1 MSDIILDILRRKVD
15 ARKVKHVSAAKG
27 GEWHSPC
34 PVCGGEDRFHV
45 WPNQNGGETAQRA
58 GVSGTWWCR
67 ACDQTGDVIE
77 FLKFAD
83 GLEFAAACKELRIE
97 LAEPARRFR
106 PLRQPKPVQQQWR
119 PTEWKI
125 PSEKWREQATK
136 FALFAHGQIGG
147 HAKILAYLAG
157 RGLPLSAVERFRLGY
172 LEGEDKTGTCLYR
185 ARAAF
190 GLSDKKNADGTK
202 TRSVLWIPRCLT
214 IPLWQGDEV
223 HRIRL
228 RRRKDDLREGDDKY
242 LLLEGSGQAPMVL
255 PPAGITPDMA
265 VWVVVEAE
273 LDAMA
278 VHYACGGKIGV
289 IAVLTNRG
297 KPDAA
302 THKLLSRSPQIL
314 VALDF
319 DPPGKKGER
328 PGYQGW
334 QWWQRQYAQARRW
347 PVPSGKDPGE
357 AVAKGVDLAA
367 WINAALPASLTF
379 LPSGDSGDSGDLGVS
394 DSGMCSSGELGEIS
408 LPEPVPT
415 NRWQGARADTPLAD
429 AVYPE
434 ECRCT
439 TKSLRKYYAGKRVDG
454 GLLIPCP
461 RTKIAW
467 YWLYHKENCL
477 HCAGNPLC
485 IVDFLTSPQMLA
497 PMEKDVIDE

>member
-1 MSDIILDILRRKVD
+1 MSYIILDILQRKVG
-15 ARKVKHVSAAKG
+15 ARKVRHVSSAKG

-67 ACDQTGDVIE
+67 SCDQTGDVIE
-77 FLKFAD
+77 FLKFAE
-83 GLEFAAACKELRIE
+83 GLEFTAACKELRIE
-97 LAEPARRFR
+97 LAEQTRRFR

-125 PSEKWREQATK
+125 PLEKWREQATK

-157 RGLPLSAVERFRLGY
+157 RGLPLAAVERFRLGY

-190 GLSDKKNADGTK
+190 GLQDKKNADGTK
-202 TRSVLWIPRCLT
+202 RRSVLWIPRCLT

-302 THKLLSRSPQIL
+302 AHKLLSRSPQIL

-334 QWWQRQYAQARRW
+334 QWWQGQYAQARRW
-347 PVPSGKDPGE
+347 PVPAGKDPGE

-379 LPSGDSGDSGDLGVS
+379 LSSGDSGILGVS
-394 DSGMCSSGELGEIS
+394 DSGVCSFGERGEIS
-408 LPEPVPT
+408 LPEPAPKPVSAI
-415 NRWQGARADTPLAD
+415 RWQGACADTPLSEANLP
-429 AVYPE
+429 PE
-434 ECRCT
+434 CPPVEGLRRCMAGEQVTDELLVVCPDLSSPWSWTHYRYCRDC
-439 TKSLRKYYAGKRVDG
+439 G
-454 GLLIPCP
+454 GH
-461 RTKIAW
+461 R
-467 YWLYHKENCL
+467 
-477 HCAGNPLC
+477 LC
-485 IVDFLTSPQMLA
+485 IIDFLTSPQMLA
-497 PMEKDVIDE
+497 PLEKEVCDG